1 MPLEVVIVGG
11 GTTQRLI
18 RGSDSGELFT
28 RPFAYSDP
36 QFQAMDLA
44 ATAYNFFSPKVGE
57 QFVITDIVAF
67 ADRDVTTQTQLDI
80 YEADSVSST
89 TIDKQILRLDI
100 AKLTESPH
108 HGILWLVN
116 EGKFLN
122 AKHDDD
128 DIFLTIAGYYVPLV
142 RD

>member
-1 MPLEVVIVGG
+1 MATEMAIVGG
-11 GTTQRLI
+11 GTNQRTALV
-18 RGSDSGELFT
+18 SNSGELLT

-36 QFQAMDLA
+36 KFQDMDVA
-44 ATAYNFFSPKVGE
+44 ATAYNFFAPKVGE
-57 QFVITDIVAF
+57 QLVITDIVAF

-80 YEADSVSST
+80 YEADSTSST

-108 HGILWLVN
+108 HGLLWLVS
-116 EGKFLN
+116 EGKFVN

-128 DIFLTIAGYYVPLV
+128 DIFLTIAGYFVLV
-142 RD
+142 ST